1 MIILVQALRIIGC
14 ILSKCYLS
22 WSRLIVMKLHK
33 MNGSR
38 PQKLI
43 LKDYL
48 RIQAIEIFCSKIW
61 WVKIMQN
68 NKWVKVPSR
77 IRINQMYK
85 ANQNSN
91 QSVPLM
97 EKTTVEANREFKIF
111 KTIDNKILNLLTLQE
126 TNNSNSILEVVPVL
140 TTNLSK
146 TIQEANRQ

>member
-1 MIILVQALRIIGC
+1 MIILVQALKIIGC

-48 RIQAIEIFCSKIW
+48 RIQAIEIFFSKIW
-61 WVKIMQN
+61 WVRIMQN

-85 ANQNSN
+85 ANRNSN
-91 QSVPLM
+91 QSVLLM
-97 EKTTVEANREFKIF
+97 VKTTVEANREFKIF

-126 TNNSNSILEVVPVL
+126 TNNSNSILEVPVPI
-140 TTNLSK
+140 TNLSK